1 MNNHKFSRGWEIWF
15 GSAKQSCEY
24 YMSIS
29 YMGMGL
35 FFFLVKMHH
44 ISKNRLYSSGHT
56 ASATPIATFYSYRH
70 LSRKPLKT
78 TCDPSCLSLSA
89 PPLTVSVSHTHTHEK
104 NETRLLLYTP
114 IVTIVLRLI
123 SWAWLAHCNTR
134 NNYLYWETVCGVD
147 NLQVCYRWRSAANQ
161 DPACSGPQ

>member
-1 MNNHKFSRGWEIWF
+1 MRDMIRQCQTKLRILYEYIIHGHGIVFFPRKNASYIKEPTLQFRPYGKCHAYRYFLQLQTS
-15 GSAKQSCEY
+15 QSQTSQDY
-24 YMSIS
+24 
-29 YMGMGL
+29 L
-35 FFFLVKMHH
+35 W
-44 ISKNRLYSSGHT
+44 
-56 ASATPIATFYSYRH
+56 
-70 LSRKPLKT
+70 PL
-78 TCDPSCLSLSA
+78 
-89 PPLTVSVSHTHTHEK
+89 VSVTISTTVDSFSVTHTHTHEK

-147 NLQVCYRWRSAANQ
+147 NLQVCYRWRRAANQ

>member
-1 MNNHKFSRGWEIWF
+1 
-15 GSAKQSCEY
+15 
-24 YMSIS
+24 MSIS

-78 TCDPSCLSLSA
+78 T
-89 PPLTVSVSHTHTHEK
+89 SV
-104 NETRLLLYTP
+104 LVTP
-114 IVTIVLRLI
+114 R
-123 SWAWLAHCNTR
+123 
-134 NNYLYWETVCGVD
+134 VCHY
-147 NLQVCYRWRSAANQ
+147 QHHR
-161 DPACSGPQ
+161 